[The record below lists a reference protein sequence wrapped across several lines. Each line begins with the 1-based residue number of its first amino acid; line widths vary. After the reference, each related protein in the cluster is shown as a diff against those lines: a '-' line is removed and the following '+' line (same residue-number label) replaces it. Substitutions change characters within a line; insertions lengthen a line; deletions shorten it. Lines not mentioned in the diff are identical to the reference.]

1 MTTPRF
7 AIMRAAKLSGFG
19 SVGASLAH
27 CFRTRPTA
35 NADAARTHENVHH
48 GAESS
53 EQAMTRL
60 RELLPAKRRKDAVL
74 AVEYVLTASPEWWQA
89 STPEQRTGFFERAR
103 GWVTDKY
110 GADRI
115 VVATE
120 HHDETSP
127 HLSVFVVPLTIDGRL
142 SAREFIGG
150 KAQMSA
156 DQDAFAEAV
165 AGLGLERGIKRSQ
178 ARHTPIREFYGRLA
192 APARHAQITPE
203 LVTAKVLKKGFVRD
217 EIETAEAVAN
227 RVTEVVKD
235 AYGPAVEAYRAWRG
249 SRSDKAKAA
258 EARKQAEEA
267 AKSAAQ
273 ALKQAQEQ
281 QNYLDGLKRAVEA
294 QEAKF
299 DAGAKR
305 LAQLDAEIDRLRAMR
320 DRERGQG
327 YER

>member
-1 MTTPRF
+1 MRF
-7 AIMRAAKLSGFG
+7 AIMRAAKLG
-19 SVGASLAH
+19 SAAEVRRSLRHA
-27 CFRTRPTA
+27 FREQATP
-35 NADAARTHENVHH
+35 NADASRTRENVHH
-48 GAESS
+48 GAASS

-60 RELLPAKRRKDAVL
+60 RDLLPAKRRKDAVL

-89 STPEQRTGFFERAR
+89 STPEQRSGFFERAQ
-103 GWVTDKY
+103 GWVADKY

-156 DQDAFAEAV
+156 DQDSFHAAV
-165 AGLGLERGIKRSQ
+165 AGLGLERGIKRSKAQ
-178 ARHTPIREFYGRLA
+178 HVPIREFYGRLA
-192 APARHAQITPE
+192 EPARHAQITPE
-203 LVTAKVLKKGFVRD
+203 LVTPQVLKKGFMRD
-217 EIETAEAVAN
+217 EVETAEAVAN

-267 AKSAAQ
+267 AKSAAG

-281 QNYLDGLKRAVEA
+281 QTYLEGLKRAVEA
-294 QEAKF
+294 QVAKF
-299 DAGAKR
+299 DAGVKR
-305 LAQLDAEIDRLRAMR
+305 QAQLDADIDRLRAMR
-320 DRERGQG
+320 DRERGL
-327 YER
+327 ER

>member
-53 EQAMTRL
+53 EQAMARL
-60 RELLPAKRRKDAVL
+60 RELLPDKRRKDAVL

-89 STPEQRTGFFERAR
+89 STPDQRSGFFERAR
-103 GWVTDKY
+103 GWVADKY

-150 KAQMSA
+150 KAKMSA

-203 LVTAKVLKKGFVRD
+203 LVTPQVLKRGLLRD
-217 EIETAEAVAN
+217 EVETAQAVAT
-227 RVTEVVKD
+227 RVAGVVQD

-267 AKSAAQ
+267 AKSAAG

-281 QNYLDGLKRAVEA
+281 QTYLEGLKRAVAA

-299 DAGAKR
+299 DAGVKR
-305 LAQLDAEIDRLRAMR
+305 QAQLDADIDRLRAMR
-320 DRERGQG
+320 DRERGL
-327 YER
+327 ER